1 MKRVTYLGKGME
13 AEWDGK
19 ELTIN
24 KQDGD
29 QTILDFRQFCQCQNL
44 IAEAIIAPFLED
56 DDEQSGS
63 ESDL

>member
-13 AEWDGK
+13 AEWDGNN
-19 ELTIN
+19 LTIN

-29 QTILDFRQFCQCQNL
+29 QTILDKRQFRQCQNL
-44 IAEAIIAPFLED
+44 ITEGIDPVRED